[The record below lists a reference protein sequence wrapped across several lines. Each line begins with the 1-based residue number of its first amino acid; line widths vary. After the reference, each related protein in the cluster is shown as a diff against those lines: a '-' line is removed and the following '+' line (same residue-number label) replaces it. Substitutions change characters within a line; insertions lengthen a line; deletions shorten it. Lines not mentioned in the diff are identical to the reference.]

1 MKQPTD
7 LFKAFA
13 DATRVRLLNLL
24 AQREH
29 CVCEF
34 QSILCVPQPKI
45 SRHLA
50 YLRRAGLVRTRR
62 DGKWIYYSLAPAG
75 NAVHTSLLRW
85 LRGCFTEI
93 CFLQRDLKRDRRSKP
108 MVRKNMSGGCHPEP
122 VEGSHSLKY
131 RATTTEIPR
140 QARDDT
146 FGRTSCPSCQS

>member
-13 DATRVRLLNLL
+13 DVTRIRLLNLL

-50 YLRRAGLVRTRR
+50 YLRRSGLVQTRR
-62 DGKWIYYSLAPAG
+62 EGKWIYYSLTSAT
-75 NAVHTSLLRW
+75 NAVHASLLRC
-85 LRGCFTEI
+85 LRGIGF
-93 CFLQRDLKRDRRSKP
+93 RRRSIEAELGDQ
-108 MVRKNMSGGCHPEP
+108 RAGP
-122 VEGSHSLKY
+122 VVSCWIVELG
-131 RATTTEIPR
+131 RACKR
-140 QARDDT
+140 CLGHRFAA
-146 FGRTSCPSCQS
+146 